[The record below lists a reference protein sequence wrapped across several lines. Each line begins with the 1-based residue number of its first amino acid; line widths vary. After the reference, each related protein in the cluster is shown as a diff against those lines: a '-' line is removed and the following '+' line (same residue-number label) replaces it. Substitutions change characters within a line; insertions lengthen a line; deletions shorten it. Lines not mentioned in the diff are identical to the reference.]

1 MYIQWKIS
9 HWTESINNQ
18 RSNRDIWHKSS
29 IHDVNMNP
37 VASCHLHSFYLVIV
51 KQYGRMSTKYL
62 LIDINKVAYCFYA
75 TASSIALFIL
85 WKIGKK
91 FLMSWWN
98 RNTLCKAKFADRL
111 MKMEVP
117 IYSFNSRLTCMWLCR
132 MYCSQVVVSSQ
143 IVVGMIT
150 HLKELEFGGFRYLN
164 GPVHQAWKSLQ
175 IEWRGTQWCH
185 SLRTCQPELMPSLGM
200 LSWKPQNKT

>member
-1 MYIQWKIS
+1 
-9 HWTESINNQ
+9 
-18 RSNRDIWHKSS
+18 
-29 IHDVNMNP
+29 
-37 VASCHLHSFYLVIV
+37 
-51 KQYGRMSTKYL
+51 
-62 LIDINKVAYCFYA
+62 
-75 TASSIALFIL
+75 
-85 WKIGKK
+85 
-91 FLMSWWN
+91 MSWWN

-143 IVVGMIT
+143 IVVGVIT

-175 IEWRGTQWCH
+175 IEWRGTQ
-185 SLRTCQPELMPSLGM
+185 
-200 LSWKPQNKT
+200 